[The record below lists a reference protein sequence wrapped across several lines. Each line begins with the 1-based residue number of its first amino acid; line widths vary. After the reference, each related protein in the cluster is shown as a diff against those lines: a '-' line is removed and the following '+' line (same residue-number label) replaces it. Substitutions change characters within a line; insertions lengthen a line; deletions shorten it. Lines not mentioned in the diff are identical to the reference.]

1 MTSEAK
7 PLSPWLSP
15 NQLAT
20 RELYKLIWK
29 WFPSKLREPVGLKL
43 LLQIIVKLHLGHLGF
58 TFISNCL
65 IFKLPDYTS
74 HISYKR
80 YKLGTVQNRTLKME
94 GWTQKFCVNWW
105 SGLAEKYLITTSNI
119 LGACQ
124 QAMPEDI
131 WIHLIISPTPPLGG
145 KSSWL
150 VFLHPFV
157 SPSVHSPFVPFIN
170 AQGGQHNLGT
180 CLKSHSSY
188 VAGAGLTPR
197 SARYQSACL
206 SPLAKSQEHSC
217 YFSCSFSQASQV
229 GVGVR
234 RRELLPLQ
242 LHRFSYS

>member
-7 PLSPWLSP
+7 PLFPWLSP

-20 RELYKLIWK
+20 RELYKLVWK
-29 WFPSKLREPVGLKL
+29 WFLSKLREPVGLKL
-43 LLQIIVKLHLGHLGF
+43 LLQIIVKLHLWHLGF

-65 IFKLPDYTS
+65 MPDYTS

-105 SGLAEKYLITTSNI
+105 SGLAEKYLITTGNI

-124 QAMPEDI
+124 QAMPEDV

-150 VFLHPFV
+150 VFLHPFL
-157 SPSVHSPFVPFIN
+157 SPSVHS
-170 AQGGQHNLGT
+170 HLYH
-180 CLKSHSSY
+180 LLMH
-188 VAGAGLTPR
+188 
-197 SARYQSACL
+197 
-206 SPLAKSQEHSC
+206 
-217 YFSCSFSQASQV
+217 QV
-229 GVGVR
+229 GNTIWEIASSHTAPMWPEQGSYPDLPDTKVHAFHHWQSLRCIAIFLVLFLRLPRLGSGVK

-242 LHRFSYS
+242 PHCFSYS

>member
-1 MTSEAK
+1 MTELMTSEAK
-7 PLSPWLSP
+7 PLFPWLSP

-20 RELYKLIWK
+20 RELYKLVWK

-43 LLQIIVKLHLGHLGF
+43 LLQIIVKLHLWHLGF

-65 IFKLPDYTS
+65 MPDYTS

-105 SGLAEKYLITTSNI
+105 SGLAEKYLITTGNI

-124 QAMPEDI
+124 QAMPEDV
-131 WIHLIISPTPPLGG
+131 WIHLIISPTPSLGG

-150 VFLHPFV
+150 VFLHSFL

-170 AQGGQHNLGT
+170 AQGGQHNLGN

-206 SPLAKSQEHSC
+206 SPLAKSQVHC
-217 YFSCSFSQASQV
+217 YFPCSFSQTSQV
-229 GVGVR
+229 GVGG
-234 RRELLPLQ
+234 
-242 LHRFSYS
+242 